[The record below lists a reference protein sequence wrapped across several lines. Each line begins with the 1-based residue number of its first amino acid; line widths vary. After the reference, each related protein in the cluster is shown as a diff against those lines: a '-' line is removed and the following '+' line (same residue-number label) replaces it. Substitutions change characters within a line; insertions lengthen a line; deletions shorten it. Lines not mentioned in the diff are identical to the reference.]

1 MHVISL
7 SNTMVTTIMNASTTM
22 DNQVV
27 PLQKTL
33 TKRFQLGVSV
43 MATALVNT
51 QGEPQLQQHLPQ
63 QLTKI
68 LRHRLFQ

>member
-7 SNTMVTTIMNASTTM
+7 SNTMATTIMNASTTM

-27 PLQKTL
+27 PLQRTR
-33 TKRFQLGVSV
+33 TKKLQLGVNV

-68 LRHRLFQ
+68 LQHQLFQ